1 MAGVNIFLIKISMK
15 KIFITIV
22 ITFISSIIIGILPA
36 ILFYV
41 PSQIEFARQFPDIVN
56 AEPEPIFMLL
66 GSLAL
71 LVLWVISF
79 DKMGIKDYKK
89 GALTGIWYSLLCFIF
104 FDLTL
109 SGLTNIYSMEFI
121 TTDILLSGIIGGPQG
136 AIIGWSLGRFAGK

>member
-1 MAGVNIFLIKISMK
+1 MK

-22 ITFISSIIIGILPA
+22 ITFITSIIIGILPA

-41 PSQIEFARQFPDIVN
+41 PSQIEFAKQFPDIVN

-66 GSLAL
+66 GSLSL
-71 LVLWVISF
+71 LILWVISF

-89 GALTGIWYSLLCFIF
+89 GALTGIWYSMLCFIF
-104 FDLTL
+104 FDLTI

-121 TTDILLSGIIGGPQG
+121 ITDILLSGIIGGPQG

>member
-1 MAGVNIFLIKISMK
+1 MK
-15 KIFITIV
+15 KIFITIL

-56 AEPEPIFMLL
+56 AEPEPLFMLL
-66 GSLAL
+66 GSLSL
-71 LVLWVISF
+71 LILWVISF
-79 DKMGIKDYKK
+79 DKMGIKDYKI
-89 GALTGIWYSLLCFIF
+89 GALTGIWYSMLCFIF

-121 TTDILLSGIIGGPQG
+121 ITDILLSGIIGGPQG
-136 AIIGWSLGRFAGK
+136 AIIGWSLGRFTGK

>member
-1 MAGVNIFLIKISMK
+1 MK
-15 KIFITIV
+15 KILITIG
-22 ITFISSIIIGILPA
+22 ITFIASIIIGILPA

-71 LVLWVISF
+71 LILWVISF

-89 GALTGIWYSLLCFIF
+89 GALTGIWYSMLCFIF

-121 TTDILLSGIIGGPQG
+121 ITDILLSGIIGGPQG
-136 AIIGWSLGRFAGK
+136 AIIGWSLGRFGGK

>member
-1 MAGVNIFLIKISMK
+1 MK

-41 PSQIEFARQFPDIVN
+41 PSQIEVARQFPDIVN

-71 LVLWVISF
+71 LILWVISF

-89 GALTGIWYSLLCFIF
+89 GALTGIWYSMLCFIF

-121 TTDILLSGIIGGPQG
+121 ITDILLSGIIGGPQG

>member
-1 MAGVNIFLIKISMK
+1 MK

-71 LVLWVISF
+71 LILWVISF

-89 GALTGIWYSLLCFIF
+89 GALTGIWYSMLCFIF

-121 TTDILLSGIIGGPQG
+121 ITDILLSGIIGGPQG
-136 AIIGWSLGRFAGK
+136 AIIGWSLGRFAEK

>member
-1 MAGVNIFLIKISMK
+1 MK
-15 KIFITIV
+15 KIFLTII

-41 PSQIEFARQFPDIVN
+41 PSQIEFAKQFPDIVN

-71 LVLWVISF
+71 LILWVISF

-89 GALTGIWYSLLCFIF
+89 GALTGIWYSMLCFIF

>member
-1 MAGVNIFLIKISMK
+1 MK

-71 LVLWVISF
+71 LILWVISF

-89 GALTGIWYSLLCFIF
+89 GALTGIWYSMLCFIF

-121 TTDILLSGIIGGPQG
+121 ITDILLSGIIGGPQG
-136 AIIGWSLGRFAGK
+136 AVIGWSLGRFTGK

>member
-1 MAGVNIFLIKISMK
+1 MK

-41 PSQIEFARQFPDIVN
+41 PSQMEFAKLFPGIVN
-56 AEPEPIFMLL
+56 EEPEPVFMLL
-66 GSLAL
+66 GSLSL
-71 LVLWVISF
+71 LILWVVSF

-89 GALTGIWYSLLCFIF
+89 GALTGIWYSMLCFIF
-104 FDLTL
+104 FDLTI

-121 TTDILLSGIIGGPQG
+121 ITDILLSGIIGGPQG
-136 AIIGWSLGRFAGK
+136 AIIGWSLGRFAAK

>member
-1 MAGVNIFLIKISMK
+1 MK

-41 PSQIEFARQFPDIVN
+41 PSQIEFAKQFPDIVN

-66 GSLAL
+66 GSLSL
-71 LVLWVISF
+71 LILWVVSF

-89 GALTGIWYSLLCFIF
+89 GALTGIWYSMLCFIF
-104 FDLTL
+104 FDLTI

-121 TTDILLSGIIGGPQG
+121 INDILLSGIIGCPQG

>member
-1 MAGVNIFLIKISMK
+1 MK

-41 PSQIEFARQFPDIVN
+41 PSQIEFAKQFPDIVN
-56 AEPEPIFMLL
+56 AEPKPIFMLL
-66 GSLAL
+66 GSLSL
-71 LVLWVISF
+71 LILWVISF

-89 GALTGIWYSLLCFIF
+89 GALTGIWFSMLCFIF
-104 FDLTL
+104 FDLTI

-121 TTDILLSGIIGGPQG
+121 ITDILLSGIIGGPQG
-136 AIIGWSLGRFAGK
+136 AIIGWSLGRFAAK

>member
-1 MAGVNIFLIKISMK
+1 MK

-41 PSQIEFARQFPDIVN
+41 PSQMEFARQFPDIVN

-71 LVLWVISF
+71 LILWVISF

-89 GALTGIWYSLLCFIF
+89 GALTGIWYSMLCFIF

-121 TTDILLSGIIGGPQG
+121 ITDILLSGIIGGPQG

>member
-1 MAGVNIFLIKISMK
+1 MK
-15 KIFITIV
+15 KIFLTII

-41 PSQIEFARQFPDIVN
+41 PSQIEFAKQFPDIVN

-104 FDLTL
+104 FDFTV
-109 SGLTNIYSMEFI
+109 SGLTNIYSMDFI
-121 TTDILLSGIIGGPQG
+121 ITDILLSGIIGGPQG
-136 AIIGWSLGRFAGK
+136 AVIGWSLGRFAGK

>member
-1 MAGVNIFLIKISMK
+1 MK
-15 KIFITIV
+15 KIFLTII

-41 PSQIEFARQFPDIVN
+41 PSQIEFAKQFPDIVN

-66 GSLAL
+66 GSLSL
-71 LVLWVISF
+71 LILWVISF

-104 FDLTL
+104 FDFTV
-109 SGLTNIYSMEFI
+109 SGLTNIYSMDFI
-121 TTDILLSGIIGGPQG
+121 ITDLLLSGIIGGPQG
-136 AIIGWSLGRFAGK
+136 AVIGWSLGRFAGK

>member
-1 MAGVNIFLIKISMK
+1 MK
-15 KIFITIV
+15 KIFLTII

-41 PSQIEFARQFPDIVN
+41 PSQIEFAKQFPDIVN

-66 GSLAL
+66 GSLSL
-71 LVLWVISF
+71 LILWVISF

-104 FDLTL
+104 FDFTV
-109 SGLTNIYSMEFI
+109 SGLTNIYSMDFI
-121 TTDILLSGIIGGPQG
+121 ITDILLSGIIGGPQG
-136 AIIGWSLGRFAGK
+136 AVIGWSLGRFAGK

>member
-1 MAGVNIFLIKISMK
+1 MK

-56 AEPEPIFMLL
+56 AEPEPIFMLV

-71 LVLWVISF
+71 LILWVISF

-89 GALTGIWYSLLCFIF
+89 GALTGIWYSMLCFIF

>member
-1 MAGVNIFLIKISMK
+1 MK

-22 ITFISSIIIGILPA
+22 ISFISSIIIGILPA

-71 LVLWVISF
+71 LILWVISF

-89 GALTGIWYSLLCFIF
+89 GALTGIWYSMLCFIF

-121 TTDILLSGIIGGPQG
+121 ITDILLSGIIGGPQG

>member
-1 MAGVNIFLIKISMK
+1 MK

-41 PSQIEFARQFPDIVN
+41 PSQIQFARQFPDIVN

-66 GSLAL
+66 GSLSL
-71 LVLWVISF
+71 LILWVISF

-89 GALTGIWYSLLCFIF
+89 GALTGIWYSMLCFIF
-104 FDLTL
+104 FDLTI
-109 SGLTNIYSMEFI
+109 SGLTKIYSMEFI
-121 TTDILLSGIIGGPQG
+121 ITDILLSGIIGGPQG

>member
-1 MAGVNIFLIKISMK
+1 MK

-66 GSLAL
+66 GSLSL
-71 LVLWVISF
+71 LILWVISF

-89 GALTGIWYSLLCFIF
+89 GALTGIWYSMLCFIF

-121 TTDILLSGIIGGPQG
+121 ITDILLSGIIGGPQG

>member
-1 MAGVNIFLIKISMK
+1 MK

-41 PSQIEFARQFPDIVN
+41 PSQIQFARQFPDIVN

-71 LVLWVISF
+71 LILWVISF

-89 GALTGIWYSLLCFIF
+89 GALTGIWYSMLCFIF
-104 FDLTL
+104 FDLSL

-121 TTDILLSGIIGGPQG
+121 VTDILLSGIIGGPQG
-136 AIIGWSLGRFAGK
+136 AIIGWSLGRFAGE

>member
-1 MAGVNIFLIKISMK
+1 MK

-41 PSQIEFARQFPDIVN
+41 PSQIEFARQFPGIVN

-71 LVLWVISF
+71 LILWVISF

-89 GALTGIWYSLLCFIF
+89 GALTGIWYSMLCFIF

-121 TTDILLSGIIGGPQG
+121 ITDILLSGIIGGPQG

>member
-1 MAGVNIFLIKISMK
+1 MK

-71 LVLWVISF
+71 LILWVISF

-89 GALTGIWYSLLCFIF
+89 GALTGIWYSMLCFIF

-121 TTDILLSGIIGGPQG
+121 ITDILLSGIIGGPQG

>member
-1 MAGVNIFLIKISMK
+1 MK

-41 PSQIEFARQFPDIVN
+41 PSQIQFARQFPDIVN

-71 LVLWVISF
+71 LILWVISF

-89 GALTGIWYSLLCFIF
+89 GALTGIWYSMLCFIF

-121 TTDILLSGIIGGPQG
+121 ITDILLSGIIGGPQG

>member
-1 MAGVNIFLIKISMK
+1 MK

-41 PSQIEFARQFPDIVN
+41 PSQIEFAKQFPDIVN

-71 LVLWVISF
+71 LILWVISF

-89 GALTGIWYSLLCFIF
+89 GALTGVWYSMLCFIF

-136 AIIGWSLGRFAGK
+136 AIIGWSLGRFAGE

>member
-1 MAGVNIFLIKISMK
+1 MK
-15 KIFITIV
+15 KISITIV

-71 LVLWVISF
+71 LILWVISF

-121 TTDILLSGIIGGPQG
+121 ITDILLSGIIGGPQG

>member
-1 MAGVNIFLIKISMK
+1 MK

-41 PSQIEFARQFPDIVN
+41 PSQIEFAKQFPDIVN

-89 GALTGIWYSLLCFIF
+89 GALTGVWYSMLCFIF

-121 TTDILLSGIIGGPQG
+121 ITDILLSGIIGGPQG